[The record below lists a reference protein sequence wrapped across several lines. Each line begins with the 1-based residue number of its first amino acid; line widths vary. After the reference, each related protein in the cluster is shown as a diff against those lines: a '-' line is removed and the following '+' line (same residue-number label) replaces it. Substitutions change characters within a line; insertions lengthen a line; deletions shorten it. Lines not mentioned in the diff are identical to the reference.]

1 MAKKKSAKKGKGS
14 TPYTRLQKAK
24 KAVCKG
30 TGTKASAKKA
40 AAAYVKAAVKKSKA
54 KGKAATKVRKAAK
67 AKANRVLHSACS
79 TSAFIAGKK
88 RSTRKR
94 TGGRKRK

>member
-54 KGKAATKVRKAAK
+54 KGKAATKVRKAAQ
-67 AKANRVLHSACS
+67 AKANRVLRSGCSVSSA
-79 TSAFIAGKK
+79 IA
-88 RSTRKR
+88 
-94 TGGRKRK
+94 GRKRKGSKRRK